1 MPDAHAVLSA
11 SSAHRW
17 LACTPSALLERE
29 FPDTTSEAAAEGTL
43 AHAIVETKLGRI
55 IRGQRRGKATRTQKA
70 NPLYFPAMEDH
81 CDSYVDMIEELLA
94 EARNHSPDAILC
106 SEMRVD
112 FSRWVPDGFGTTDTT
127 IIADDL
133 MYVVDFKFGKG
144 HAVYANN
151 NPQLRL
157 YALGALEEF
166 GDLYDIQRIR
176 TYIVQPR
183 MDHLSSEEIEVHDL
197 LGWAEEYV
205 APRAKLAAAGA
216 GATVSGDHC
225 LFCRAKAACRAYAV
239 RMAEALKYEF
249 KDASLLDEGEIAD
262 ILGYAERLA
271 SWAREVKD
279 YALREAQAGKTFPGY
294 KLVMGRSNRKISD
307 ETEAVKRLTKAG
319 YDPAQFMRLR
329 GLTDLSDLMG
339 KDVFDKVL
347 DGLVVK
353 PEGKPTLVPN
363 ADKREPI
370 NLTDMFKEDTS
381 NG

>member
-55 IRGQRRGKATRTQKA
+55 IRGQRRGKATKAQKA
-70 NPLYFPAMEDH
+70 DPLYFPAMEDH
-81 CDSYVDMIEELLA
+81 ADNYVDFVEELFA
-94 EARNHSPDAILC
+94 EARKRSPDAILC

-112 FSRWVPDGFGTTDTT
+112 FSRWVPGGFGTTDTT
-127 IIADDL
+127 IIADDT
-133 MYVVDFKFGKG
+133 MTVVDFKFGKG
-144 HAVYANN
+144 HAVSAEE

-157 YALGALEEF
+157 YALGALAEF
-166 GDLYDIQRIR
+166 GDLYDIRRIR

-183 MDHLSSEEIEVHDL
+183 MDIISSEELTDGFL
-197 LGWAEEYV
+197 LDWADAYV
-205 APRAKLAAAGA
+205 RPRAERAAKGEGETCA
-216 GATVSGDHC
+216 GDHC

-271 SWAREVKD
+271 SWAREVKE
-279 YALREAQAGKTFPGY
+279 YALREAQAGKAFPGY

-353 PEGKPTLVPN
+353 PEGKPTLVPDT
-363 ADKREPI
+363 DKREPI